1 MLVELEIRL
10 SMIMLLVLYLQLN
23 ITNIYI
29 VNGGISK
36 TRHLIS
42 DLITTSSTSG
52 HS

>member
-1 MLVELEIRL
+1 MLVEFEIRL

-36 TRHLIS
+36 TCHLIS